1 MKSKDLRLLLS
12 LSGGRTFFVISAL
25 AAIINTAIVI
35 VNGFLVAS
43 IIVGII
49 NRSPEVPEKIIGL
62 AVLWLGKALFLAL
75 FDRWAARQAS
85 RFKEELRNNLLAT
98 PELLISSPST
108 FISNLLIK
116 GLNSLDT
123 YFGRFLPQIFSS
135 AITPLAVILTL
146 LILDP
151 LSALIA
157 TLTLPLI
164 PIFGILIGLYTKN
177 SVAEKWQSLG
187 TLGKYFEDSLR
198 GIHTLSIFSR
208 LESQGKRIA
217 EMGDRYTRETMKVL
231 RISFL
236 SALALELAAT
246 ISVALIAVAIGLRL
260 VYGSMDFYPA
270 LVILVL
276 APEVYLPL
284 RNAASLFHASADGG
298 AALQQ
303 VEALKSERAVVQ
315 VHGEG
320 DISRIESISWS
331 NWSSPYGERRGRLPE
346 LNLQSGETL
355 IIRGESGIG
364 KTTFLNSLL
373 GFEDSKAVTINNS
386 PLTSFKRRSLHSS
399 IGWIPQL
406 PTLTSESI
414 RDFFQ
419 HIVPGMSEDA
429 LVKLLKNV
437 GLKLEALPDGLDTQ
451 LAGLGEKSSH
461 LSGGQIRRIAIARA
475 LAIKPSLV
483 IADEP
488 TADLDSESAIEVLQ
502 LLSSLSQS
510 GVIVIVVLHRPDQR
524 IEGSREIEMACLLKE

>member
-25 AAIINTAIVI
+25 AAIINTAIII
-35 VNGFLVAS
+35 VNGFLIAS
-43 IIVGII
+43 IIIGVI
-49 NRSPEVPEKIIGL
+49 NRSLEVPNRIIGL
-62 AVLWLGKALFLAL
+62 AVLWLCRALFLAI
-75 FDRWAARQAS
+75 FDRWAAHQAS

-260 VYGSMDFYPA
+260 VYGSMDFHPA
-270 LVILVL
+270 LVVLVL

-315 VHGEG
+315 VRGEG
-320 DISRIESISWS
+320 EISRIESISWS
-331 NWSSPYGERRGRLPE
+331 NWSAPYGERRGRLPE
-346 LNLQSGETL
+346 LALQSGETL
-355 IIRGESGIG
+355 VIRGESGIG

-373 GFEDSKAVTINNS
+373 GFEDSKAITINNM
-386 PLTSFKRRSLHSS
+386 PLESLKRRSLHSS

-414 RDFFQ
+414 RDFFK
-419 HIVPGMSEDA
+419 HIVPAMSEDELIDL
-429 LVKLLKNV
+429 LVDV
-437 GLKLEALPDGLDTQ
+437 GLRLDALPDGLDTQ

-488 TADLDSESAIEVLQ
+488 TADLDSESAIEVLA
-502 LLSSLSQS
+502 LLSSLSRS
-510 GVIVIVVLHRPDQR
+510 GVIVIVVLHRPDQS
-524 IEGSREIEMACLLKE
+524 IEGSREIEMACL